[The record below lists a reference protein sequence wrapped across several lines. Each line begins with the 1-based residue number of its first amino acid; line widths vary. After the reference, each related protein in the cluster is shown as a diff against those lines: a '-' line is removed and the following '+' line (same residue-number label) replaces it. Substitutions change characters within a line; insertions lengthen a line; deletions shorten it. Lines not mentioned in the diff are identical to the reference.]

1 MSEDAV
7 ARELL
12 IFRHGKAVSET
23 AADDFTRSI
32 TDKGKRGCQRM
43 GVWLWQKN
51 IRPDYILCSPAERA
65 HVSAQKLCKAM
76 GMDAA
81 SIVTDRRLYNANL
94 KSLLTVLAECPRN
107 RQRIML
113 VGHNPGLTDLLLYL
127 LGGQAPV
134 PDDGRLLPTA
144 TLARLVMPDSWKKL
158 EFGSV
163 QLKSLTRPDDLPK
176 KFPYPAPNGKEKR
189 DRPAYYYRQSAVIPY
204 RMQKNHMQIMLIGSS
219 KRNHWVVPKGIHE
232 PGLSAQKSAAVE
244 AYEEAGIR
252 GTVSK
257 SPLGKYEYTKWG
269 ATCKVEVYAMRVKEI
284 LPDSEW
290 EETHRGRKWVSTDE
304 AVSLIKEQSMRP
316 MIRSLLKFIEK
327 DN

>member
-1 MSEDAV
+1 V

-12 IFRHGKAVSET
+12 IFRHGKAVSKS
-23 AADDFTRSI
+23 AADDFARPI

-51 IRPDYILCSPAERA
+51 IRPDYIISSPAERA
-65 HVSAQKLCKAM
+65 YVSAQKLCKAM

-81 SIVTDRRLYNANL
+81 AIVTDRRLYKADL
-94 KSLLTVLAECPRN
+94 KTLLSVLAEFPRKK
-107 RQRIML
+107 QRILL
-113 VGHNPGLTDLLLYL
+113 VGHNPGLTELLLYL
-127 LGGQAPV
+127 LGGNVPT
-134 PDDGRLLPTA
+134 PDDGKLLPGA
-144 TLARLVMPDSWKKL
+144 TLARLIMPGNWKKL
-158 EFGSV
+158 EFDSA

-176 KFPYPAPNGKEKR
+176 KFPFPAPNGKQKR

-204 RMQKNHMQIMLIGSS
+204 RIEKNRMQIMLIGSS

-232 PGLSAQKSAAVE
+232 PGMSAQKSAACE

-257 SPLGKYEYTKWG
+257 AMLGKYKYPKWG
-269 ATCKVEVYAMRVKEI
+269 ATCEVEVYAMRVREI

-304 AVSLIKEQSMRP
+304 ALDLIKEQSLRP
-316 MIRSLLKFIEK
+316 MIQSLLEFIEK
-327 DN
+327 NG

>member
-1 MSEDAV
+1 M

-12 IFRHGKAVSET
+12 IFRHGKAVRDADT
-23 AADDFTRSI
+23 DDFSRPI

-51 IRPDYILCSPAERA
+51 IRPDYMLSSPAERTY
-65 HVSAQKLCKAM
+65 VSAQKLCKAM

-81 SIVTDRRLYNANL
+81 DIETDRRLYRADL
-94 KSLLTVLAECPRN
+94 KALLSVLGDCPRKK
-107 RQRIML
+107 QRILL
-113 VGHNPGLTDLLLYL
+113 VGHDPGLTELLLYL
-127 LGGQAPV
+127 LGGGVPL
-134 PDDGRLLPTA
+134 PDDGKLLPTA
-144 TLARLVMPDSWKKL
+144 TLARLVMPGNWKKL
-158 EFGSV
+158 EFGCA
-163 QLKSLTRPDDLPK
+163 QLKSLTRPTDLPK

-189 DRPAYYYRQSAVIPY
+189 PRPAYYYRQSAVIPY
-204 RMQKNHMQIMLIGSS
+204 RVQKNNMQIMLIGSS

-232 PGLSAQKSAAVE
+232 PGLSAQKSAARE

-257 SPLGKYEYTKWG
+257 SMLGQYQYTKWG
-269 ATCKVEVYAMRVKEI
+269 AECTVQVYAMRVREI

-304 AVSLIKEQSMRP
+304 AVDLIKEQAMRP
-316 MIRSLLKFIEK
+316 MIRSLLEFIEK
-327 DN
+327 GE